1 MPASLV
7 PMKIWRLQNLY
18 ALIKLDQLD
27 KSLYNYTHEFNS
39 SLSFWKDDI
48 SIKAAAYTY
57 IAGLKVGALR
67 ADLMT
72 NWQASNYSSLLAL
85 QNDDAKNSLWRSTAG
100 ISPSS
105 GSFCTT
111 QNKGMAPMPTP
122 SYKRPHGSVG
132 QSSRD
137 NHGNFEGNGSKDAS
151 GNRGTW
157 GHPKDAKAGCK
168 SPSKSQISDKKVK
181 HNGGACG
188 SKSYDS

>member
-1 MPASLV
+1 LKVKGFGVYPISREAAIVAVSSFTGQLGNLALPITPTTLLSSTTLMRLPHMPASLV

-72 NWQASNYSSLLAL
+72 NW
-85 QNDDAKNSLWRSTAG
+85 
-100 ISPSS
+100 
-105 GSFCTT
+105 
-111 QNKGMAPMPTP
+111 
-122 SYKRPHGSVG
+122 
-132 QSSRD
+132 
-137 NHGNFEGNGSKDAS
+137 
-151 GNRGTW
+151 
-157 GHPKDAKAGCK
+157 
-168 SPSKSQISDKKVK
+168 
-181 HNGGACG
+181 
-188 SKSYDS
+188 